1 MCLKIYELVP
11 AKFLSALGLVWQA
24 SLKKTEVKLDLL
36 TDTDILLMVE
46 KGIIEEISHSIYQYA
61 KAHNK
66 YMKDYHKKKESQY
79 IQYWNVN
86 NLYGWE
92 MSQKL
97 PLNNFEW
104 IKIFF
109 SLMKISQI
117 TIMKKVMKYI
127 FLKLVCN
134 ILKIEVSF
142 LSQRIEVED
151 FEVLVDNLHDKTE
164 YVMC

>member
-1 MCLKIYELVP
+1 
-11 AKFLSALGLVWQA
+11 
-24 SLKKTEVKLDLL
+24 
-36 TDTDILLMVE
+36 
-46 KGIIEEISHSIYQYA
+46 
-61 KAHNK
+61 
-66 YMKDYHKKKESQY
+66 
-79 IQYWNVN
+79 
-86 NLYGWE
+86 

-134 ILKIEVSF
+134 ILKTEVSF
-142 LSQRIEVED
+142 LSQRMEFED
-151 FEVLVDNLHDKTE
+151 FETLVDNLHDKTE
-164 YVMC
+164 CVMC

>member
-1 MCLKIYELVP
+1 MDK
-11 AKFLSALGLVWQA
+11 
-24 SLKKTEVKLDLL
+24 
-36 TDTDILLMVE
+36 DIFQFNE
-46 KGIIEEISHSIYQYA
+46 
-61 KAHNK
+61 
-66 YMKDYHKKKESQY
+66 
-79 IQYWNVN
+79 
-86 NLYGWE
+86 
-92 MSQKL
+92 
-97 PLNNFEW
+97 NFT
-104 IKIFF
+104 
-109 SLMKISQI
+109 I

>member
-1 MCLKIYELVP
+1 
-11 AKFLSALGLVWQA
+11 
-24 SLKKTEVKLDLL
+24 
-36 TDTDILLMVE
+36 
-46 KGIIEEISHSIYQYA
+46 
-61 KAHNK
+61 
-66 YMKDYHKKKESQY
+66 
-79 IQYWNVN
+79 
-86 NLYGWE
+86 

-151 FEVLVDNLHDKTE
+151 FETLVDNLHDKTE